1 MKKEIGA
8 FYKYGK
14 AGNLEEMSQGENQ
27 TIIAYDDDNQPIE
40 AAGSDGT
47 EYDYEYDDNEV
58 YALINKEVKDRVNVT
73 YARVSLQKQ
82 KNDLERQNERLYNF
96 AANRGIQ
103 LSEQLQDIKS
113 GMNFNERKAFA
124 KLIKMVTMHKID
136 KVIVENKDRLVRFG
150 FDLVKEMFK
159 LHGTEIIVMSDVN
172 NKSYEQELTDDLI
185 SIIHYYSMKS
195 YSNRKKLNNAKKA
208 LQDNTE
214 K

>member
-1 MKKEIGA
+1 M
-8 FYKYGK
+8 
-14 AGNLEEMSQGENQ
+14 
-27 TIIAYDDDNQPIE
+27 
-40 AAGSDGT
+40 
-47 EYDYEYDDNEV
+47 
-58 YALINKEVKDRVNVT
+58 
-73 YARVSLQKQ
+73 
-82 KNDLERQNERLYNF
+82 
-96 AANRGIQ
+96 
-103 LSEQLQDIKS
+103 QDIKS
-113 GMNFNERKAFA
+113 GINFNERKAFA

-150 FDLVKEMFK
+150 FDLIKEMFK